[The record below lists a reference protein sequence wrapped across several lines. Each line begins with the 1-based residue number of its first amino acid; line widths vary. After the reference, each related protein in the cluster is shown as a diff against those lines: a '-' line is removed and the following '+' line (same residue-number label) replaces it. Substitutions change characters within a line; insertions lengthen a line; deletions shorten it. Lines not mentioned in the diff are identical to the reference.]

1 MKKLWFMLFCLI
13 PALLFGQTN
22 VIKGKVS
29 TAEDGS
35 PVPFANVYNKRT
47 QNGVVSDAEGMFS
60 LEASIGDEIECSY
73 VGLRNFSFTVN
84 SFDFLDI
91 RMEEEGALLDE
102 VVVVG
107 FSTSTKKELTGAVS
121 VVKADQVESLN
132 PTRLEQALQ
141 GQTAGLQI
149 SSQSGSPG
157 GGFNIRIRG
166 ITSNGNNNPLILVD
180 GVRYED
186 LSSLDPSSIESIN
199 VLKDASASIYGVQ
212 AANGVIL
219 ITTKKGREGAKPT
232 VDFHYYYG
240 VQETA
245 RKIPVLNAQEY
256 AVLINEAYVNGGNL
270 PPYTNI
276 SGLGEGTDW
285 QDEVFQQAPI
295 TNATLNIR
303 GGGERSSYAVGAAW
317 FRQEGIVGGDKA
329 FFERYNANLN
339 YETSL
344 SKSLKLQ
351 TIIGYSN
358 VLRRG
363 LLENAIGSVLFNAL
377 NMSPLMPVTNAQ
389 GAFTLADGLGSEV
402 INPLAQ
408 IANSFN
414 RTDVDRVNGKTGLI
428 FSPIE
433 GLQFE
438 SALAFNYSNVRYV
451 GFGPEIY
458 YGVGKVFNNTESVV
472 NENFQLFSSWAWDN
486 VVNYS
491 RTFADLHKFK
501 ATLGTSLYEEKY
513 RGLFGTGFGIPNN
526 SYNFAALSQANEIR
540 DGGTSSGRGIF
551 RLASVFARAEYSY
564 DSKYLVSVI
573 LRRDATSRFGPD
585 YRFGYF
591 PSVALGWV
599 VSQEPFLQ
607 DAENLDFLKLRFS
620 YGETGNDKIGDFRYL
635 SSLNGEAEYVFDG
648 NRLDR
653 SGQAI
658 GAIPNP
664 EIQWERNTQLNLG
677 VDASFFNEKLSV
689 TADYFIKESN
699 DLLLTV
705 PVSGLTGASAPGA
718 SAPVANAGSIRN
730 TGLELQL
737 NYSGNIGSNLTFDL
751 GVNGTKLKNETTGL
765 ADGVAFISGGVFG
778 IGQLPPTRW
787 ETGMPIG
794 YFFGLQ
800 TAGVF
805 QSQDEIETHA
815 RQQNATVGD
824 LKYVDLNNDGV
835 IDQNDR
841 TFIGSPIPDYVF
853 GMNFALKYKNFDFSA
868 FAEAQ
873 YGRDLIRNY
882 ERNLPLTNKT
892 SYYIDRWYGPGTSQD
907 FPKASIGA
915 NDNDLFSDFW
925 IEDGS
930 YLRIKNAQL
939 GYTFPKSWLAS
950 SGLQQIRLYASVN
963 NLFTFTRY
971 SGYDPNISSGDPLA
985 SGIDIGFY
993 PQARTYI
1000 SGLKVIF

>member
-1 MKKLWFMLFCLI
+1 MKKLLFMLCCL
-13 PALLFGQTN
+13 PALLFGQAN
-22 VIKGKVS
+22 MIKGKV
-29 TAEDGS
+29 TFAEDGT
-35 PVPFANVYNKRT
+35 PIPFANVYNKST
-47 QNGVVSDAEGMFS
+47 QSGVVTDAEGLFS
-60 LEASIGDEIECSY
+60 LEASPGDEIECSY
-73 VGLRNFSFTVN
+73 IGLVNFNFTVN
-84 SFDFLDI
+84 SFEFLTI
-91 RMEEEGALLDE
+91 EMEEEGTLLDE

-186 LSSLDPSSIESIN
+186 LSSLDPSTVESIN

-219 ITTKKGREGAKPT
+219 ITTKKGKQSSKPT
-232 VDFHYYYG
+232 IDFHTYYG
-240 VQETA
+240 IQETA

-256 AVLINEAYVNGGNL
+256 AVLINEAYVNGGSL

-276 SGLGEGTDW
+276 SSLGEGTDW
-285 QDEVFQQAPI
+285 QDEVFQQAPV
-295 TNATLNIR
+295 TNATINVR
-303 GGGERSSYAVGAAW
+303 GGGDRSSYAIGAGW
-317 FRQEGIVGGDKA
+317 FRQEGIVGGEKA

-339 YETSL
+339 YETEL
-344 SKSLKLQ
+344 SKSLKFQ
-351 TIIGYSN
+351 SIVAYSN

-363 LLENAIGSVLFNAL
+363 LLENSLGSVLFNAL
-377 NMSPLMPVTNAQ
+377 NMSPLMSVYDAQ
-389 GAFTLADGLGSEV
+389 GNFTLADGLGSEV

-408 IANSFN
+408 IANTFN

-428 FSPIE
+428 FTPVE
-433 GLQFE
+433 GLSIE
-438 SALAFNYSNVRYV
+438 SSLAFNYSNVRYID
-451 GFGPEIY
+451 FGPEIY

-486 VVNYS
+486 VINYS
-491 RTFADLHKFK
+491 RTFATLHKVK
-501 ATLGTSLYEEKY
+501 ATLGSSLYEEKY

-564 DSKYLVSVI
+564 DSKYLVSLI

-599 VSQEPFLQ
+599 VSQESFMQ
-607 DAENLDFLKLRFS
+607 DMDNVDFLKLRFS
-620 YGETGNDKIGDFRYL
+620 YGETGNDKIGDFRYV

-653 SGQAI
+653 SGKAI

-664 EIQWERNTQLNLG
+664 EIQWERNTQLNVGL
-677 VDASFFNEKLSV
+677 DASFWNEKISV
-689 TADYFIKESN
+689 TADYFVKESN

-718 SAPVANAGSIRN
+718 AAPVANAGSIRN
-730 TGLELQL
+730 SGIELQL
-737 NYSGNIGSNLTFDL
+737 NYSDRIGKDLTFDL
-751 GVNGTKLKNETTGL
+751 GFNATKLKNETTGL

-778 IGQLPPTRW
+778 IGNLPPTRW
-787 ETGMPIG
+787 EVGMPIG
-794 YFFGLQ
+794 YFFGYK
-800 TAGVF
+800 TDGIF
-805 QSQDEIETHA
+805 QSQGDIENHA
-815 RQQNATVGD
+815 KQQNASVGD
-824 LKYVDLNNDGV
+824 LKYVDLNRDGV

-841 TFIGSPIPDYVF
+841 TFIGNPIPEYVF
-853 GMNFALKYKNFDFSA
+853 GMSFNAKFRNLDFSA

-873 YGRDLIRNY
+873 TGRDLVRNY

-892 SYYIDRWYGPGTSQD
+892 AYYIDRWYGPSTSED

-915 NDNDLFSDFW
+915 NDNDQFSDFW

-930 YLRIKNAQL
+930 YLRIKNVQL
-939 GYTFPKSWLAS
+939 GYTFPKSWLGS

-963 NLFTFTRY
+963 NLFTLTRFT
-971 SGYDPNISSGDPLA
+971 GYDPNISSGDPLA

>member
-1 MKKLWFMLFCLI
+1 MKKLLFVLSCCL
-13 PALLFGQTN
+13 PALLFGQVTE
-22 VIKGKVS
+22 IKGKI
-29 TAEDGS
+29 TFAKDGS

-47 QNGVVSDAEGMFS
+47 QAGVVTDMEGLFT
-60 LEASIGDEIECSY
+60 LEASMGDEIECSY
-73 VGLRNFSFTVN
+73 VGTKPTSFVVGAAT
-84 SFDFLDI
+84 FMTIALD
-91 RMEEEGALLDE
+91 EEGTLLDE

-107 FSTSTKKELTGAVS
+107 FSTSTRKELTGAVS

-186 LSSLDPSSIESIN
+186 LSSLDPSSIETIN
-199 VLKDASASIYGVQ
+199 VLKDAAASIYGVQ

-219 ITTKKGREGAKPT
+219 ITTKMGRKSSRPS
-232 VDFHYYYG
+232 VDFHTYYG
-240 VQETA
+240 IQETA
-245 RKIPVLNAQEY
+245 RRIPVLNAQEY
-256 AVLINEAYVNGGNL
+256 AVLINEGFVNGGSL
-270 PPYTNI
+270 PPYPNI
-276 SGLGEGTDW
+276 AGLGEGTDW
-285 QDEVFQQAPI
+285 QDEVFGQAPVV
-295 TNATLNIR
+295 NAALNIR
-303 GGGERSSYAVGAAW
+303 GGGERSSYAIGAAY
-317 FRQEGIVGGDKA
+317 FSQEGIVGGEKA
-329 FFERYNANLN
+329 FFERSTANLN
-339 YETSL
+339 YETEIAKNLKFQSIIAY
-344 SKSLKLQ
+344 SK
-351 TIIGYSN
+351 

-377 NMSPLMPVTNAQ
+377 NMSPLMSVYDNQ
-389 GAFTLADGLGSEV
+389 GNFTLADGLGSEV

-408 IANSFN
+408 VANTFN
-414 RTDVDRVNGKTGLI
+414 RTDVDRVNGKTGLV
-428 FSPIE
+428 FTPVK
-433 GLQFE
+433 GLQIE
-438 SALAFNYSNVRYV
+438 SSLSFNYSNVRFV
-451 GFGPEIY
+451 GFNPEIY
-458 YGVGKVFNNTESVV
+458 YGVGKVFNNTESSV
-472 NENFQLFSSWAWDN
+472 NENFQLFSTWAWDN
-486 VVNYS
+486 VINY
-491 RTFADLHKFK
+491 ALDLGSAHKIK
-501 ATLGTSLYEEKY
+501 ATLGSSLYEEKY

-540 DGGTSSGRGIF
+540 NGGTSSGRGIF

-564 DSKYLVSVI
+564 DTKYLLSVI
-573 LRRDATSRFGPD
+573 VRRDATSRFGPD

-591 PSVALGWV
+591 PSVAMGWV
-599 VSQEPFLQ
+599 LSQEPFLQ
-607 DAENLDFLKLRFS
+607 DVEQLDFLKLRAS

-635 SSLNGEAEYVFDG
+635 SALNGEAEYVFDG
-648 NRLDR
+648 NRLDM

-664 EIQWERNTQLNLG
+664 AIQWERNTQFTIGL
-677 VDASFFNEKLSV
+677 DASFWGEKLSL
-689 TADYFIKESN
+689 TADYFVKESN
-699 DLLLTV
+699 DLLLVV
-705 PVSGLTGASAPGA
+705 PVSGLTGAAGPGA

-737 NYSGNIGSNLTFDL
+737 NYSDQIGKSFTFDI
-751 GVNGTKLKNETTGL
+751 GVNGTKLKNETTAL
-765 ADGVAFISGGVFG
+765 ADGVSFISGGAFG
-778 IGQLPPTRW
+778 IGNLPPTRW

-794 YFFGLQ
+794 YFFGLK
-800 TAGVF
+800 TDGIF
-805 QSQDEIETHA
+805 QSQAELESHA
-815 RQQNATVGD
+815 RQQNASVGD
-824 LKYVDLNNDGV
+824 LKYVDLNKDGV

-841 TFIGSPIPDYVF
+841 TFIGNPIPEYVF
-853 GMNFALKYKNFDFSA
+853 GMSISARYKNLDFSA

-873 YGRDLIRNY
+873 YGVDLIRNY

-892 SYYIDRWYGPGTSQD
+892 AYYAERWYGPGTSND
-907 FPKASIGA
+907 FPKNSIGA

-930 YLRIKNAQL
+930 YLRIKNVQL
-939 GYTFPKSWLAS
+939 GYSLPKQWLGN
-950 SGLQQIRLYASVN
+950 SGLQQVRLYASVN
-963 NLFTFTRY
+963 NIFTFTRY

-1000 SGLKVIF
+1000 SGLKVTF